1 MWRLFL
7 IIVLILNMILIL
19 CQSYK
24 IKILENKLQQ
34 AYNDAIKELNKNRN
48 GE

>member
-19 CQSYK
+19 YQRHI